1 MGPLKAPSRTNP
13 NIQGDIMQI
22 PNLAARALAWAAASL
37 TVAALAGC
45 GGGGGGGIASASGG
59 GGISPTAAAAL
70 SGVAATGG
78 PITGGGS
85 GTMNGVVTLKDSS
98 SPAKTVTTAT
108 DGTGH
113 YAFTSAQLQGLTPPF
128 MLQIQYKLGGVG
140 YSLAS
145 AATAA
150 DLASGSATIDI
161 TPLTDLVIANLG
173 HQLAATIF
181 ANGNY
186 ASLLTPTALSAG
198 VTALD
203 NELQPILQQQ
213 GVSGS
218 VDLLHQAF
226 TANGTGLDAVLDS
239 LHVTIDP
246 STGSEIL
253 TNTTTGQSVSGTL
266 SNPPSTPLPAGS
278 TNNVSDLQA
287 ITTTFNNLSAL
298 LATAPSA
305 TSSALLSYFDPA
317 NFLQDGQ
324 TLNAFLQN
332 VTTQPKVIGGGL
344 TFSNIEL
351 LPVPAR
357 VTTVPSGATAYKVVF
372 TVLENME
379 PNSRTSFIVY
389 KDAQGSWLALGNQK
403 IARAAIMSTNASVTG
418 ALCAGLD
425 VEINDKG
432 AIGLTYA
439 VVTGPQLPSGGA
451 LYFATGNG
459 GPMQLAAGGPGTY
472 AGTATQTLQSTMASG
487 CSQSIAG
494 QVVPFS
500 DTQIGAISVPT
511 AYTIRLYT
519 GSNPATDTPVATY
532 QPTLTALPLTSSQ
545 ASAADFASGITAT
558 PSPKSLLT
566 SGGSS
571 TVDWSAPSAS
581 GLYANNLDLYGCANV
596 PGLTSQQCSN
606 YNVQLVPGQVSATVS
621 IQAAPS
627 GSTFAGGGMQLTY
640 LDSLFRQYWTSP

>member
-1 MGPLKAPSRTNP
+1 MRNP
-13 NIQGDIMQI
+13 TRGWARL
-22 PNLAARALAWAAASL
+22 LAAAATSIALAS
-37 TVAALAGC
+37 C
-45 GGGGGGGIASASGG
+45 GGGGGGGAVG
-59 GGISPTAAAAL
+59 PTSSTSL
-70 SGVAATGG
+70 SGVAATGA

-98 SPAKTVTTAT
+98 SPARTVTTAT

-150 DLASGSATIDI
+150 DLSNGSATIDI

-186 ASLLTPTALSAG
+186 SSLLTPAALAAG

-203 NELQPILQQQ
+203 NELQPILAQQ
-213 GVSGS
+213 GVSAS

-266 SNPPSTPLPAGS
+266 SNPPSSPLPAGS

-287 ITTTFNNLSAL
+287 ITTTFNDLGAL

-305 TSSALLSYFDPA
+305 TSSALLSYFDP
-317 NFLQDGQ
+317 NHFLQDGQ
-324 TLNAFLQN
+324 GLSAFLQN
-332 VTTQPKVIGGGL
+332 ITTQPLVAGGAL
-344 TFSNIEL
+344 TFSDIEL
-351 LPVPAR
+351 LPVPSR
-357 VTTVPSGATAYKVVF
+357 VSTVPTGASAYKVVF
-372 TVLENME
+372 TVLEDTE
-379 PNSRTSFIVY
+379 PNSRSSFIVY
-389 KDAQGSWLALGNQK
+389 KDAQGSWLILGNQK

-425 VEINDKG
+425 VEIEDRA

-439 VVTGPQLPSGGA
+439 VVTGPQLPAGGE

-472 AGTATQTLQSTMASG
+472 AGTATQTLQSTLASG

-500 DTQIGAISVPT
+500 DTQIAAMSVPAT
-511 AYTIRLYT
+511 YTIQLYT
-519 GSNPATDTPVATY
+519 GSSPATDTPVATY
-532 QPTLTALPLTSSQ
+532 HPTLTALPLTSTQ
-545 ASAADFASGITAT
+545 AGAADFASGITG
-558 PSPKSLLT
+558 SPAPASVLA
-566 SGGSS
+566 SGG
-571 TVDWSAPSAS
+571 TLNVAWSAPSAG
-581 GLYANNLDLYGCANV
+581 GLYANNLNLYGCATLAGQTACN
-596 PGLTSQQCSN
+596 N
-606 YNVQLVPGQVSATVS
+606 YNQQLVPGQVAATLS
-621 IQAAPS
+621 ISAAPS
-627 GSTFAGGGMQLTY
+627 GSTFAGAGLQLTY
-640 LDSLFRQYWTSP
+640 FDSLFRQYWTSP

>member
-1 MGPLKAPSRTNP
+1 
-13 NIQGDIMQI
+13 MQI

-45 GGGGGGGIASASGG
+45 GGGGGGGV
-59 GGISPTAAAAL
+59 SPTSAAAL
-70 SGVAATGG
+70 SGVAATGA

-98 SPAKTVTTAT
+98 SPAKIVTTAT
-108 DGTGH
+108 DSTGY

-128 MLQIQYKLGGVG
+128 MLQIHYKLGGVG

-150 DLASGSATIDI
+150 DLANGSATINI

-186 ASLLTPTALSAG
+186 ASLLTPAALAAG

-213 GVSGS
+213 GVSAS

-239 LHVTIDP
+239 LNVTIDP
-246 STGSEIL
+246 STGSETL

-266 SNPPSTPLPAGS
+266 SNPPSTPLPAGT

-287 ITTTFNNLSAL
+287 ITTTFINLSTL

-305 TSSALLSYFDPA
+305 TSSALLSYFDTA

-324 TLNAFLQN
+324 SLSAFLQN
-332 VTTQPKVIGGGL
+332 ITTQPKVVGGGL

-351 LPVPAR
+351 LPVPPR

-372 TVLENME
+372 TVLDNAE
-379 PNSRTSFIVY
+379 PNDRTSFIVY
-389 KDAQGSWLALGNQK
+389 KDAQGSWLILGNQR

-418 ALCAGLD
+418 ALCSGLD

-432 AIGLTYA
+432 GIGLTYA
-439 VVTGPQLPSGGA
+439 IVTGPQLPAGGA

-459 GPMQLAAGGPGTY
+459 STMQLAAGGPSTY
-472 AGTATQTLQSTMASG
+472 AGTATQTLQSTMPSG

-500 DTQIGAISVPT
+500 NTQINAISVPA
-511 AYTIRLYT
+511 AYTIQLYT

-532 QPTLTALPLTSSQ
+532 HPTLTALPLTSTQ
-545 ASAADFASGITAT
+545 ASAADFASGINL
-558 PSPKSLLT
+558 SPALASVLA
-566 SGGSS
+566 SGG
-571 TVDWSAPSAS
+571 TLNVAWSAPSDG
-581 GLYANNLDLYGCANV
+581 GLYANNLNLYGCATLAGQTACN
-596 PGLTSQQCSN
+596 T
-606 YNVQLVPGQVSATVS
+606 YNQQLVPGQVTATLS
-621 IQAAPS
+621 ISAAPS
-627 GSTFAGGGMQLTY
+627 GSTFAGAGLQLTY

>member
-1 MGPLKAPSRTNP
+1 VPAGA
-13 NIQGDIMQI
+13 NIKDENIMRI
-22 PNLAARALAWAAASL
+22 PNLSSCGLVLAAAFG
-37 TVAALAGC
+37 TAMALAGC
-45 GGGGGGGIASASGG
+45 GGGGGGGTTATASTGG
-59 GGISPTAAAAL
+59 GASPTAAVAI
-70 SGVAATGG
+70 SGVAATGA

-108 DGTGH
+108 DSNGN
-113 YAFTSAQLQGLTPPF
+113 YAFTTAQIQGFTPPF
-128 MLQIQYKLGGVG
+128 MLQINYKLGGVD

-145 AATAA
+145 AVTAA
-150 DLASGSATIDI
+150 DATSANATINI

-173 HQLAATIF
+173 HELAATIF

-186 ASLLTPTALSAG
+186 ASLLTPQALSAG

-278 TNNVSDLQA
+278 TNNVGDLQA
-287 ITTTFNNLSAL
+287 ITTTFNDLSAL

-305 TSSALLSYFDPA
+305 TSSALLSYFDHA
-317 NFLQDGQ
+317 NFLHDGQ
-324 TLNAFLQN
+324 SIQPFLQN
-332 VTTQPKVIGGGL
+332 VTTQPKVIGGAL
-344 TFSNIEL
+344 TFSDVEL

-372 TVLENME
+372 TVLEDME
-379 PNSRTSFIVY
+379 PNSRTSFILY
-389 KDAQGSWLALGNQK
+389 KDAQGSWLILGNQK
-403 IARAAIMSTNASVTG
+403 VARAAIMSTNASITG
-418 ALCAGLD
+418 ALCSGLD
-425 VEINDKG
+425 IEINDKG

-439 VVTGPQLPSGGA
+439 VVTGPQLPAVGL
-451 LYFATGNG
+451 LYFATGHG
-459 GPMQLAAGGPGTY
+459 GPMQLAAGGPATY
-472 AGTATQTLQSTMASG
+472 AGTATPTLQSTLPSG

-494 QVVPFS
+494 QVEPLS
-500 DTQIGAISVPT
+500 DTQIAAMSIPST
-511 AYTIRLYT
+511 YKIQLYT
-519 GSNPATDTPVATY
+519 GSSPGTDTPVATY
-532 QPTLTALPLTSSQ
+532 QPILTVLPLTSTQ
-545 ASAADFASGITAT
+545 ASAADFSSGITFNPA
-558 PSPKSLLT
+558 PKSVLA
-566 SGGSS
+566 SGGAL
-571 TVDWSAPSAS
+571 TIDWSAPSAG
-581 GLYANNLDLYGCANV
+581 GLYANNLNLYGCATLSGQTACN
-596 PGLTSQQCSN
+596 N
-606 YNVQLVPGQVSATVS
+606 YNQQLVPGQVAATLNV
-621 IQAAPS
+621 QAAPT
-627 GSTFAGGGMQLTY
+627 GSTFAGAGMQLTY
-640 LDSLFRQYWTSP
+640 LDDLFRQYWTSP